1 MAAMPVVIDRYND
14 MEGGVGEEEEEVGGR
29 GGVGKKGES

>member
-1 MAAMPVVIDRYND
+1 MAAMPVIIDRYND
-14 MEGGVGEEEEEVGGR
+14 MEGGVGEEEEVGGR